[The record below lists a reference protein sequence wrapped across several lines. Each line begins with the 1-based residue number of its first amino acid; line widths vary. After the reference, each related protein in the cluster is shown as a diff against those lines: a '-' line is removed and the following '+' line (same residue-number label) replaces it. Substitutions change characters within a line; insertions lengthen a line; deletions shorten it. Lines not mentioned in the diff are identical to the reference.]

1 MFQSIRSR
9 LVGTY
14 FLLALLTV
22 GLVETLFLV
31 GVRQYYLANIRE
43 ILEQQAKLA
52 GSFYEQYLG
61 QEQIERSASA
71 LLEGFAGITAARMQV
86 ITPEGTVLADSLGDL
101 SPLVMPDDHWR
112 RAVAGEVAAWQGKL
126 EKEPVLV
133 VSAPLKTNG
142 AVVGVVRYMTS
153 LEPLEEMIRGLLFR
167 LLLAGTA
174 IVLLA
179 ALAGLLL
186 ANTIA
191 RPVEVITR
199 AAARIAGGDLNVRIP
214 KRYNDEVG
222 RLADTLNHMASELGR
237 LDRLKNEFVSSIS
250 HELRTPLTSI
260 KGWVVTLLQGPPS
273 PGEWRQGLRIID
285 QETDRL
291 TEMVEELLDFSRLQ
305 AGSITLRRKETELAG
320 LLENVVSQM
329 LPRARRLGLKLTL
342 KPVAGLTV
350 FADPDRLK
358 QVLINLLDNSFKFTP
373 AGGKVEVRTTAGKGQ
388 VTIAVADE
396 GCGIPPDELP
406 LVGIRF
412 FQGRAAKSGSGIGL
426 ALCREIVQLH
436 GGHLKIES
444 SPGVGT
450 TVYVSLPLEKPHITG

>member
-436 GGHLKIES
+436 EGHLKIES

>member
-22 GLVETLFLV
+22 ALVETLFLV

-71 LLEGFAGITAARMQV
+71 LLDGFAGITAARMQV

-112 RAVAGEVAAWQGKL
+112 RAVAGEVTAWQGKL

-133 VSAPLKTNG
+133 VSAPLKTSG

-179 ALAGLLL
+179 ALGLVVSLGGNSFFHSVLYLVGPAYGLFNNTTMWDDARRFRRLL
-186 ANTIA
+186 REAERTA
-191 RPVEVITR
+191 VQASSVRPPSCEGNLSSVWHR
-199 AAARIAGGDLNVRIP
+199 C
-214 KRYNDEVG
+214 K
-222 RLADTLNHMASELGR
+222 S
-237 LDRLKNEFVSSIS
+237 LDI
-250 HELRTPLTSI
+250 TPL
-260 KGWVVTLLQGPPS
+260 PP
-273 PGEWRQGLRIID
+273 
-285 QETDRL
+285 
-291 TEMVEELLDFSRLQ
+291 
-305 AGSITLRRKETELAG
+305 
-320 LLENVVSQM
+320 
-329 LPRARRLGLKLTL
+329 
-342 KPVAGLTV
+342 
-350 FADPDRLK
+350 
-358 QVLINLLDNSFKFTP
+358 
-373 AGGKVEVRTTAGKGQ
+373 
-388 VTIAVADE
+388 
-396 GCGIPPDELP
+396 
-406 LVGIRF
+406 
-412 FQGRAAKSGSGIGL
+412 
-426 ALCREIVQLH
+426 
-436 GGHLKIES
+436 
-444 SPGVGT
+444 
-450 TVYVSLPLEKPHITG
+450 